1 MATVTTKLTISSS
14 DLTSQS
20 LSLNLNKSISATS
33 TTGLARKAITS
44 TAKGTASGQ
53 VTIHTAADFTA
64 PAYVYIKN
72 TDSTN
77 YITLLNDDAEDW
89 GRLSPGEW
97 AFFPVAP
104 SVGFEATANTAD
116 VIVDIAIFTAS

>member
-1 MATVTTKLTISSS
+1 MATKNLDTT
-14 DLTSQS
+14 
-20 LSLNLNKSISATS
+20 
-33 TTGLARKAITS
+33 ITL
-44 TAKGTASGQ
+44 K
-53 VTIHTAADFTA
+53 AADPINGVLTLDTTVFKAVSYDDTSVSTETKTIA
-64 PAYVYIKN
+64 TGGTQIIAKSVAKVNYVYIKN

-77 YITLLNDDAEDW
+77 YITLFNDDAEDW

-116 VIVDIAIFTAS
+116 VVIDIAIFTAP